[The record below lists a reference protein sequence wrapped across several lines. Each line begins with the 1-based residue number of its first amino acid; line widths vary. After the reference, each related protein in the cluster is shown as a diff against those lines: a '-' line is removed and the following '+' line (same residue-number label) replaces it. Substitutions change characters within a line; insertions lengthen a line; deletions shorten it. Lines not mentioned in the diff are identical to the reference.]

1 MTQSDDYDV
10 VIIGGGLAGLS
21 LSIQLKQ
28 RRPATRVIVIEKQTH
43 PVPEAAHKV
52 GESSVEVGAYYFS
65 KVLGLEAHLQAQQ
78 LPKLGLRFFFSADG
92 NRDIATRPE
101 FGTNTFF
108 PARSFQLDRGRLE
121 NHLGEVALG
130 LGVEFRHTAA
140 IREAQIGSGG
150 AAHTLVIGGSGSDSS
165 GGGSSGGEGDRT
177 ITSRWMV
184 DASGRSSFLKRRLGL
199 QKKVGHDAN
208 AVWFRFSNKIAIDD
222 WTQSDRW
229 QRRNG
234 ERSRWLSTN
243 HLMGPG
249 YWVWLIPLGSGSTS
263 VGIVVDAKMHPM
275 ASLNSFDKALAWL
288 DQHEPQCA
296 AVMRAQ
302 RDPPQDF
309 RMLKDYSYSCQT
321 AFSGDRWC
329 LVGEAGAFLDPFYSP
344 GSDYIAMGNT
354 LTCDL
359 VEKDL
364 AGTDISDTTKYYNGI
379 YFLLFDSNLT
389 LFENQYPIYG
399 NAQVMSF
406 KIIWDWAYYWSIT
419 ATLFFHDRL
428 CDLDM
433 FLKIRRGLKR
443 AGRLNSD
450 MQQLLRRWHES
461 GNDQVPAGFVD
472 VARIPFMAELNRGLT
487 DRLDAAQ
494 FEQRFAENVI
504 GLKRLAG
511 EIAGHISRNRPG
523 MEVGAF
529 TEMAT
534 TQLEL
539 LAPLQAMLFPRAEV
553 ASG

>member
-1 MTQSDDYDV
+1 MSPSDPYDV
-10 VIIGGGLAGLS
+10 AIIGGGLAGLS
-21 LSIQLKQ
+21 LAIQLKQ
-28 RRPATRVIVIEKQTH
+28 RRPATRIVVVEKQAH

-52 GESSVEVGAYYFS
+52 GESSVEVGAHYFAN
-65 KVLGLEAHLQAQQ
+65 VLGLADHLQARQ

-92 NRDIATRPE
+92 NQDITARPE

-130 LGVEFRHTAA
+130 LGVEFLSGAT
-140 IREAQIGSGG
+140 IREARIGSGG
-150 AAHTLVIGGSGSDSS
+150 AAHALTVSGPGD
-165 GGGSSGGEGDRT
+165 GGERA
-177 ITSRWMV
+177 IHSRWMV
-184 DASGRSSFLKRRLGL
+184 DASGRASFLKRRLGL

-208 AVWFRFSNKIAIDD
+208 AVWFRISDKVAIDD
-222 WTQSDRW
+222 WTTDAAW
-229 QRRNG
+229 QQRNG
-234 ERSRWLSTN
+234 KRSRWLSTN

-263 VGIVVDAKMHPM
+263 IGIVVDATLHPM
-275 ASLNSFDKALAWL
+275 ASLNSFEKAMAWL
-288 DQHEPQCA
+288 ERHEPQCA
-296 AVMRAQ
+296 AVMRGYSGMI
-302 RDPPQDF
+302 QDF
-309 RMLKDYSYSCQT
+309 RMLKDYSYSSQA

-364 AGTDISDTTKYYNGI
+364 AGVDIAETATYYNGI

-389 LFENQYPIYG
+389 LFEGQYPIYG

-433 FLKIRRGLKR
+433 FLRIRRSLKR
-443 AGRLNSD
+443 AGRLNAD
-450 MQQLLRRWHES
+450 MQRLLRRWHET
-461 GNDQVPAGFVD
+461 GVDAMPANFVD
-472 VARIPFMAELNRGLT
+472 VAHIPFMAELNRGLT
-487 DRLDAAQ
+487 DRLDGEQ
-494 FEQRFAENVI
+494 FEQRFTSNVA

-511 EIAGHISRNRPG
+511 EIAGHVARSRPG
-523 MEVGAF
+523 IDIAGFKDLVSD
-529 TEMAT
+529 
-534 TQLEL
+534 QLDL
-539 LAPLQAMLFPRAEV
+539 LLPLQAMLYPRAGS
-553 ASG
+553 AAG